1 MAYFS
6 PGKRDGTAEWGG
18 GAEKN
23 RVVKDFEGQ
32 QKEGFYMGTGLLR
45 TELKVGERRRK
56 KEVKCRKPDKE
67 EEEEE
72 EEEGAE

>member
-45 TELKVGERRRK
+45 TELKVGERRRRRGEEK
-56 KEVKCRKPDKE
+56 KK
-67 EEEEE
+67 
-72 EEEGAE
+72 